1 MSRRGVTGAMRRQI
15 AWFVAIGLLAIF
27 GGAAAAALDETTVIA
42 EVSAADHEVEEGYFT
57 LGDGATVIAKPG
69 SDLYR
74 FLAAHRG
81 QKVRLMVEGVR
92 DGVNGD
98 PSLKPGSGRESG
110 EISRLI
116 PHR

>member
-1 MSRRGVTGAMRRQI
+1 MRRQ
-15 AWFVAIGLLAIF
+15 AVWLAAIVLVGIF
-27 GGAAAAALDETTVIA
+27 GGAAAAVLDEATVVA

-74 FLAAHRG
+74 FLTSHRG
-81 QKVRLMVEGVR
+81 QKVRLVLEGMR
-92 DGVNGD
+92 YGVSGD
-98 PSLKPGSGRESG
+98 PSLRPGSGRESG
-110 EISRLI
+110 QISRLI